1 MRIRNRVI
9 IEFTTA
15 TGKRSVG
22 DRMAVDPM
30 SATTFVDKL
39 KVAVRVDD
47 AKPAKKAAPKLVPA
61 PAPEAAPAPVLVD
74 FGDDDFAA

>member
-9 IEFTTA
+9 IEFVKA
-15 TGKRSVG
+15 TDKRSVG

-47 AKPAKKAAPKLVPA
+47 AKPAKKAAPKPVPA
-61 PAPEAAPAPVLVD
+61 PAPVTAPAPRVPVG
-74 FGDDDFAA
+74 FGDHAA